1 MSSFYQE
8 ISESQLVSIRNNLA
22 HIYRFGGVCAD
33 LKFNPTNISPL
44 ESKTI
49 SSSITNSLN
58 EKFWNA
64 GIDII
69 STNYNNGAAGF
80 MLVTTTENKDAIK
93 AVLGNLDISKTLKN
107 EYVVMAED
115 IFGLSGQTNDSLQS
129 ISYTMTIYDTYKI
142 NTQNQFSISLNEEGN
157 TSSEVV
163 ISERALRDHFRSLG
177 LAQEDTSGIM
187 DTVSQYTSKAN
198 LFVQENY
205 KTLVLVA
212 ALMYVI
218 VTLVNR
224 YNSPATDSVEYS
236 AAKNVD
242 VDAENNEKVG
252 EAFVDD
258 LEGAEPGEP
267 GEPGE
272 PSDYEVTLSART
284 ISNKKVSSLT
294 SAIDAD
300 DKNANIQE
308 KILAL
313 LCETSTSD

>member
-1 MSSFYQE
+1 MSSFSHE

-22 HIYRFGGVCAD
+22 HIYRFGGVCAA

-44 ESKTI
+44 ESKSV
-49 SSSITNSLN
+49 SSSITNALN

-115 IFGLSGQTNDSLQS
+115 ILGLSGKSNDSLQS

-177 LAQEDTSGIM
+177 LAKEETAGVMEMI
-187 DTVSQYTSKAN
+187 SQYTSKVN
-198 LFVQENY
+198 GFVQENY
-205 KTLVLVA
+205 KTLILVA
-212 ALMYVI
+212 ALVYVI

-224 YNSPATDSVEYS
+224 YNTPAATTD
-236 AAKNVD
+236 AATKD
-242 VDAENNEKVG
+242 VALEDQQEVALDAV
-252 EAFVDD
+252 VDD
-258 LEGAEPGEP
+258 LAGAEPGEP

-284 ISNKKVSSLT
+284 ISNKKISNLT
-294 SAIDAD
+294 AAVNSD

-313 LCETSTSD
+313 LCETSTE